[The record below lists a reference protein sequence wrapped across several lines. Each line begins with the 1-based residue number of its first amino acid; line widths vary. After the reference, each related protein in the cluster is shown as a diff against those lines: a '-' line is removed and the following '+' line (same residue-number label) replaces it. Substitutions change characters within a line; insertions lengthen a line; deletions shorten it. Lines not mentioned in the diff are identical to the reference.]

1 MSKTSKEINLTRPNI
16 KLSSSYDVQNN
27 KSLISDFKKIIVK
40 NSAER
45 KQIIEIIVLVNYD
58 YSSRVLENS
67 EYSKILKKIA
77 IIKFIQH

>member
-27 KSLISDFKKIIVK
+27 KSLISDFKKIIVN

-45 KQIIEIIVLVNYD
+45 KQIIEIIVLVNY
-58 YSSRVLENS
+58 
-67 EYSKILKKIA
+67 
-77 IIKFIQH
+77 